1 MPVAKHTCLTDT
13 FTCVEGPNIDV
24 SPERTERQL
33 SGQLAAA
40 GLLALQH
47 DVLDPLGQQE
57 RLFVP
62 AGQAQQVKAGV
73 DSQDQPR
80 LVRAE
85 GQHQQLVLT
94 PAHQRPFPQLHFK
107 ENC

>member
-1 MPVAKHTCLTDT
+1 M

-33 SGQLAAA
+33 GGQLAAA

-57 RLFVP
+57 RLFVS
-62 AGQAQQVKAGV
+62 AGQAEQMKAGV

-85 GQHQQLVLT
+85 GQHQQLVVT
-94 PAHQRPFPQLHFK
+94 PAHQRCFPNNNFCEEFYL
-107 ENC
+107 